1 MTELE
6 QQLQVRLDKAVE
18 VFKQMKADMAK
29 KDEEIASLNKQL
41 EETTN
46 NVNSELI
53 VQLEEGRTEA
63 DKMVDELTAENKK
76 LHEQLEQEVQRLEK
90 WRQTVTEMEMYT
102 NELNSKIGELNLVI
116 QTLKK
121 EKEESTKSINEF
133 KLEIADKDLKIN
145 TQTEE
150 YDELLTANKGYKNDL
165 KELTDNYLKLHEQ
178 HKAVSGRILELE
190 GKLADLSAESVELD
204 NRLTITL
211 NDNAKLFDDF
221 TAVKDSYEVLE
232 NDYKKLQEQYEYLRN
247 SKEDET
253 ATFDNLTNKV
263 KVYERGYYMLKE
275 IIKDI
280 DSSITPKDEVY
291 NNDTVAENKNP
302 QKKVYV
308 KPTTKVIKK
317 PVQNN
322 LSCTAGAVKN
332 TFPNGYVEVTDSTG
346 YHQNSFLP
354 DENIFAPKDGF
365 NL

>member
-6 QQLQVRLDKAVE
+6 QQLQGRLDKAVE

-29 KDEEIASLNKQL
+29 KDAEIASLNKQL

-46 NVNSELI
+46 NANSELI

-76 LHEQLEQEVQRLEK
+76 LHEQLEHEVQRLEK
-90 WRQTVTEMEMYT
+90 WRQTVTEMDMHT
-102 NELNSKIGELNLVI
+102 NELNGKIGELNLVI

-121 EKEESTKSINEF
+121 EKEEATKSINEF

-150 YDELLTANKGYKNDL
+150 YDELLTANKGYANDL
-165 KELTDNYLKLHEQ
+165 KDLGNNYLKLQEQ

-190 GKLADLSAESVELD
+190 DKLAEYS
-204 NRLTITL
+204 
-211 NDNAKLFDDF
+211 NDNAKLKDDF
-221 TAVKDSYEVLE
+221 TAAKDSYEVLE

-253 ATFDNLTNKV
+253 ATLDNLTNKV
-263 KVYERGYYMLKE
+263 KVYERGHYMLKE

-280 DSSITPKDEVY
+280 DSSITPKDVVS
-291 NNDTVAENKNP
+291 NNEAGTENKNP
-302 QKKVYV
+302 QKKEYV
-308 KPTTKVIKK
+308 KPTAKVIKK

-322 LSCTAGAVKN
+322 LSSTAGAVKN
-332 TFPNGYVEVTDSTG
+332 TFPNGYVEVSNGNG
-346 YHQNSFLP
+346 Y
-354 DENIFAPKDGF
+354 ENTFAAQMGF

>member
-6 QQLQVRLDKAVE
+6 QQLQGRLDKAVE

-41 EETTN
+41 EDATN
-46 NVNSELI
+46 NANSELI
-53 VQLEEGRTEA
+53 VQLEEDRTEA
-63 DKMVDELTAENKK
+63 DKIVGELTAENKK
-76 LHEQLEQEVQRLEK
+76 FNEQLGELDRELQRLQAQNKIDDEK
-90 WRQTVTEMEMYT
+90 WRQTVTEMEMHT

-121 EKEESTKSINEF
+121 EKEEATKSINEF

-150 YDELLTANKGYKNDL
+150 YDELLTANKGYANDL
-165 KELTDNYLKLHEQ
+165 KDLGNNYLKLQEQ

-190 GKLADLSAESVELD
+190 DKLAEYS
-204 NRLTITL
+204 
-211 NDNAKLFDDF
+211 NDNAKLKDDF
-221 TAVKDSYEVLE
+221 TAAKDSYEVLE

-253 ATFDNLTNKV
+253 VTLDNLTNSV

-280 DSSITPKDEVY
+280 DSSITPKDVVS
-291 NNDTVAENKNP
+291 NNEAGTENKNP
-302 QKKVYV
+302 QKKEYV
-308 KPTTKVIKK
+308 KPTAKVIKK

-322 LSCTAGAVKN
+322 LSCTATAMKN
-332 TFPNGYVEVTDSTG
+332 KFPNGYVEVSNGNG
-346 YHQNSFLP
+346 Y
-354 DENIFAPKDGF
+354 ENTFAPKDGF